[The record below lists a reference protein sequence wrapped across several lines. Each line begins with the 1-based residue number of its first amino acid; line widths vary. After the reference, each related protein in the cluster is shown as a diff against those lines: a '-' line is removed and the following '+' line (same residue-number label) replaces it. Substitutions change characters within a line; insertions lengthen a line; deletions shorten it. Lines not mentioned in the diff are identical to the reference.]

1 MKYEEDGIYF
11 VRLLFFYM
19 NQLNDEL
26 LFSDEETKF
35 ENNEIH
41 VRKQNRKGRKWLTTV
56 ENIPNTFDITKLLNT
71 LKKELCCN
79 GTIVTDSVKGRKIVQ
94 MQGDH
99 GAKIQTKL
107 QELFP
112 THKVLFFGN

>member
-1 MKYEEDGIYF
+1 MEHTDE
-11 VRLLFFYM
+11 
-19 NQLNDEL
+19 EL
-26 LFSDEETKF
+26 LFSDDGDKF
-35 ENNEIH
+35 ADNEIH

-56 ENIPNTFDITKLLNT
+56 ENIPESFDVTRLLNT

-79 GTIVTDSVKGRKIVQ
+79 GTIVTESSSGKKVLQ

-99 GAKIQTKL
+99 GVKIQSKL

-112 THKVLFFGN
+112 SYKVHFFGN